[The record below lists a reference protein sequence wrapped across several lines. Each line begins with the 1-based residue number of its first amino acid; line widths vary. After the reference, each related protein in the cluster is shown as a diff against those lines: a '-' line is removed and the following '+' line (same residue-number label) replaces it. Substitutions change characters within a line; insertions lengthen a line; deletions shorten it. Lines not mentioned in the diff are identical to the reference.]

1 MRAALSLG
9 LSLMLAS
16 CGEPDNWQG
25 WVYPDRSN
33 LLVDIPIGK
42 FDTLEECRDAAL
54 AKLEEAKLYD
64 EGEPIEGDYECG
76 LNCEPS
82 GYGGNICEETMR

>member
-54 AKLEEAKLYD
+54 AKLEEAKL
-64 EGEPIEGDYECG
+64 
-76 LNCEPS
+76 
-82 GYGGNICEETMR
+82 